1 MKQIFLLL
9 FFIGFIG
16 HKARGN
22 YDDPAPGRSPGPPL
36 QQTSSSSQ
44 LANDFYSIEGS
55 HEAYR
60 PHETSSKLQ
69 KQQQLQNNNNDNNPE
84 VETIMNN
91 ENRFSDIFS
100 SMSRENIEYHDN
112 TNENENNHDFIATTN
127 DDDGNDDMINIHRQ
141 KLIINK
147 STETLQQ
154 NDSDDETALNA
165 LKNSSLSLQ
174 PTQYVSSSSRPN
186 LDTIIM
192 NSINPIS
199 ENNANETIKMMK
211 MVESVKSDGC
221 GPSAKILKYLSLGD
235 KVVKINLS
243 DSDKESYDSRIPNGM
258 GRLRIYVTHDVFS
271 TETSLLA
278 GIIYKVEVPQPQPRD
293 IIDFIL
299 ESTTENGNVIGIFPE
314 TPVDYHRNGYANEV
328 VRNGIQQIVT
338 SDSDNKKLDA
348 NRNSNNKKQSVIE
361 HNDCERNVLYHKF
374 SLSDEKVTLN
384 WTTGDVKLSNESILV
399 NFR

>member
-1 MKQIFLLL
+1 MKRIFLLL

-36 QQTSSSSQ
+36 QQTSSSLQ
-44 LANDFYSIEGS
+44 LANDFYSIEAS

-69 KQQQLQNNNNDNNPE
+69 QLQQLQSNNNNDNNPE

-112 TNENENNHDFIATTN
+112 TNENENNHDFIATTDDN
-127 DDDGNDDMINIHRQ
+127 EDDDDDNDMVSIHNQ

-147 STETLQQ
+147 STEMTGRLQQ

-165 LKNSSLSLQ
+165 LKNLSLSSQ
-174 PTQYVSSSSRPN
+174 PIQHVSRPN
-186 LDTIIM
+186 LDTIMM
-192 NSINPIS
+192 NNINPIS
-199 ENNANETIKMMK
+199 ENDANETIKMMK
-211 MVESVKSDGC
+211 MVESIKSNQNNENGC

-235 KVVKINLS
+235 KVIKIKLS
-243 DSDKESYDSRIPNGM
+243 GSDKESYDSRIPSGM
-258 GRLRIYVTHDVFS
+258 GRLQFYVTHDVFS

-278 GIIYKVEVPQPQPRD
+278 GIIYKGKVSLL
-293 IIDFIL
+293 IIIIFITII
-299 ESTTENGNVIGIFPE
+299 S
-314 TPVDYHRNGYANEV
+314 
-328 VRNGIQQIVT
+328 Q
-338 SDSDNKKLDA
+338 
-348 NRNSNNKKQSVIE
+348 
-361 HNDCERNVLYHKF
+361 
-374 SLSDEKVTLN
+374 
-384 WTTGDVKLSNESILV
+384 
-399 NFR
+399 

>member
-1 MKQIFLLL
+1 MKRIFLLL

-36 QQTSSSSQ
+36 QQTSSSLQ
-44 LANDFYSIEGS
+44 LANDFYSIEAS

-69 KQQQLQNNNNDNNPE
+69 QQQQLQSNNNDNNNPE

-100 SMSRENIEYHDN
+100 SMSRENLEYHDN
-112 TNENENNHDFIATTN
+112 TNENENNHDFIATT
-127 DDDGNDDMINIHRQ
+127 DDDDDNDDMTNIHNQ

-147 STETLQQ
+147 STEMTGRLQQ

-165 LKNSSLSLQ
+165 LKNSSLSSQ
-174 PTQYVSSSSRPN
+174 PTQQHVSSSNMPN
-186 LDTIIM
+186 LDTIM
-192 NSINPIS
+192 NKINPIS
-199 ENNANETIKMMK
+199 ENETIKMMK
-211 MVESVKSDGC
+211 MVESVRSDGC

-243 DSDKESYDSRIPNGM
+243 GSDSRLPSGM
-258 GRLRIYVTHDVFS
+258 GSLQVYVTHDVFS

-278 GIIYKVEVPQPQPRD
+278 GIIYKGKVSPYYYNNHIA
-293 IIDFIL
+293 IILFNI
-299 ESTTENGNVIGIFPE
+299 
-314 TPVDYHRNGYANEV
+314 
-328 VRNGIQQIVT
+328 
-338 SDSDNKKLDA
+338 NKNIA
-348 NRNSNNKKQSVIE
+348 RSVLIKMSE
-361 HNDCERNVLYHKF
+361 
-374 SLSDEKVTLN
+374 
-384 WTTGDVKLSNESILV
+384 
-399 NFR
+399 

>member
-1 MKQIFLLL
+1 MKRIFLLL

-36 QQTSSSSQ
+36 QQTSSSLQ
-44 LANDFYSIEGS
+44 LANDFYSIEAS

-69 KQQQLQNNNNDNNPE
+69 QQQQLQNDNNPE
-84 VETIMNN
+84 VGTIMNN

-112 TNENENNHDFIATTN
+112 TNENYNNHDFIATTDDN
-127 DDDGNDDMINIHRQ
+127 DDDDDDDGMVNIHRH
-141 KLIINK
+141 KLIIDK
-147 STETLQQ
+147 SAEMTGSLQQ

-165 LKNSSLSLQ
+165 LKNSSLSSQ
-174 PTQYVSSSSRPN
+174 PTHVSSSSRPN
-186 LDTIIM
+186 LDTVIM

-211 MVESVKSDGC
+211 MVESIRSDKNNENGC
-221 GPSAKILKYLSLGD
+221 GPSAKVLKYLSLGD

-243 DSDKESYDSRIPNGM
+243 DSDKEPRIPSEM
-258 GRLRIYVTHDVFS
+258 GRLQVYVTHDVFS

-278 GIIYKVEVPQPQPRD
+278 GIIYK
-293 IIDFIL
+293 
-299 ESTTENGNVIGIFPE
+299 G
-314 TPVDYHRNGYANEV
+314 
-328 VRNGIQQIVT
+328 
-338 SDSDNKKLDA
+338 
-348 NRNSNNKKQSVIE
+348 
-361 HNDCERNVLYHKF
+361 
-374 SLSDEKVTLN
+374 KV
-384 WTTGDVKLSNESILV
+384 SP
-399 NFR
+399 

>member
-1 MKQIFLLL
+1 MKRIFLLL

-36 QQTSSSSQ
+36 QQTSSSLQ
-44 LANDFYSIEGS
+44 LANDFYSIEAS

-60 PHETSSKLQ
+60 PQETSSKLQ
-69 KQQQLQNNNNDNNPE
+69 QQQQLHNNDNNPE

-100 SMSRENIEYHDN
+100 SMSRENIEYHDI
-112 TNENENNHDFIATTN
+112 TNENENNHDN
-127 DDDGNDDMINIHRQ
+127 DDDDDMVNIHRQ

-147 STETLQQ
+147 STEMTERLQQ

-165 LKNSSLSLQ
+165 LKNSSLYIQ
-174 PTQYVSSSSRPN
+174 PTQHVSSSSRPN
-186 LDTIIM
+186 LDTIMM

-199 ENNANETIKMMK
+199 ENETIKMMK
-211 MVESVKSDGC
+211 MVNNDNGC

-243 DSDKESYDSRIPNGM
+243 DSDKEQRIQGGM
-258 GRLRIYVTHDVFS
+258 GKLQIYVTHDVFS

-278 GIIYKVEVPQPQPRD
+278 GIIYKGKVSPYYYC
-293 IIDFIL
+293 IIFL
-299 ESTTENGNVIGIFPE
+299 
-314 TPVDYHRNGYANEV
+314 
-328 VRNGIQQIVT
+328 QQ
-338 SDSDNKKLDA
+338 SY
-348 NRNSNNKKQSVIE
+348 RHNSVQYYQNIARSVLIKMSE
-361 HNDCERNVLYHKF
+361 
-374 SLSDEKVTLN
+374 
-384 WTTGDVKLSNESILV
+384 
-399 NFR
+399 